1 VVGRRANGEETEA
14 MCPDQTCR
22 MDFET
27 LLADPL
33 TRALMDSDG
42 VSERDLIAV
51 LELAR
56 DARMAHAD

>member
-1 VVGRRANGEETEA
+1 

-27 LLADPL
+27 LLSDPL
-33 TRALMDSDG
+33 TRAVMESDG

-51 LELAR
+51 LEMAR
-56 DARMAHAD
+56 DARRGDVAG

>member
-1 VVGRRANGEETEA
+1 

-22 MDFET
+22 MNFET
-27 LLADPL
+27 LLSDPL
-33 TRALMDSDG
+33 TRAVMDSDG
-42 VSERDLIAV
+42 VSERDLVAV

>member
-1 VVGRRANGEETEA
+1 

-27 LLADPL
+27 LMSDPL

-42 VSERDLIAV
+42 VSERDLVAV

-56 DARMAHAD
+56 DARMAQAAG

>member
-1 VVGRRANGEETEA
+1 
-14 MCPDQTCR
+14 

-33 TRALMDSDG
+33 TRAVMESDG
-42 VSERDLIAV
+42 VSEGDLIAV

-56 DARMAHAD
+56 DARLGQAAAG

>member
-1 VVGRRANGEETEA
+1 

-27 LLADPL
+27 LLSDPL
-33 TRALMDSDG
+33 TRAVMDSDG

-51 LELAR
+51 LEQAR
-56 DARMAHAD
+56 DARMAEAG

>member
-1 VVGRRANGEETEA
+1 

-22 MDFET
+22 MNLET

-33 TRALMDSDG
+33 TRAVMDSDG
-42 VSERDLIAV
+42 VSERDLLAV

-56 DARMAHAD
+56 QARLAHAD

>member
-1 VVGRRANGEETEA
+1 
-14 MCPDQTCR
+14 MFPDQSCR
-22 MDFET
+22 MDFDS

-33 TRALMDSDG
+33 TRAVMDSDG

-56 DARMAHAD
+56 DARLGEGATA

>member
-1 VVGRRANGEETEA
+1 
-14 MCPDQTCR
+14 MCPDQICR
-22 MDFET
+22 MDFEA

-33 TRALMDSDG
+33 TRAVMDSDG

-56 DARMAHAD
+56 DARAAELMG

>member
-1 VVGRRANGEETEA
+1 
-14 MCPDQTCR
+14 MCPDASCR

-33 TRALMDSDG
+33 TRAVMDSDG
-42 VSERDLIAV
+42 VSERDLVAV

-56 DARMAHAD
+56 DARLAEARG